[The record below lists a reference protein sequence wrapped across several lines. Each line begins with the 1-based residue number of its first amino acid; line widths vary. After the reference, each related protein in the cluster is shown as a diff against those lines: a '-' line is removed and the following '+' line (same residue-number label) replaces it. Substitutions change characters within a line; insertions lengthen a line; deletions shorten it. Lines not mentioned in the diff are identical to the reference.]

1 MTSIPQKT
9 LTNGVTIPQIGLGV
23 YQVTEDDVVSTVSS
37 ALANGYRHIDTA
49 SFYDNEI
56 GVGEAIQAS
65 GIKRED
71 LFITSKV
78 WNDEQGYDH
87 TLEAFER
94 SLNRIGT
101 DYLDLYLI
109 HWPMEK
115 TFVDTWRA
123 LEHLYEQKKVRAIG
137 VSNFLP
143 HHLEKIMGMAKVRPM
158 INQIEL
164 HPKLIQ
170 SEAVD
175 YCKKHDILIESWSP
189 IGRARYLNDPLI
201 MDLANKYK
209 KSAAQIILRWHLEHD
224 YIIIPRSTNSERQKE
239 NISLFDFSLTAD
251 EVAAITALQ
260 SSEERIGSHPDD
272 MAKREF

>member
-1 MTSIPQKT
+1 MTFMTSIPQKT

-23 YQVTEDDVVSTVSS
+23 YQVTEDDVVSTVGS

-56 GVGEAIQAS
+56 GVGEAIRAS
-65 GIKRED
+65 GMKRED

-115 TFVDTWRA
+115 TFV
-123 LEHLYEQKKVRAIG
+123 
-137 VSNFLP
+137 
-143 HHLEKIMGMAKVRPM
+143 
-158 INQIEL
+158 
-164 HPKLIQ
+164 
-170 SEAVD
+170 
-175 YCKKHDILIESWSP
+175 
-189 IGRARYLNDPLI
+189 
-201 MDLANKYK
+201 
-209 KSAAQIILRWHLEHD
+209 
-224 YIIIPRSTNSERQKE
+224 
-239 NISLFDFSLTAD
+239 
-251 EVAAITALQ
+251 
-260 SSEERIGSHPDD
+260 
-272 MAKREF
+272 